1 MIGKG
6 YFISLLSLSAHTSF
20 WDGHRIW
27 VMEAYMKMV
36 LTPLKNQL
44 NSFITKSLIFVWKH
58 EIGLATGQKCLLIWQ
73 QSYFY
78 CGCMLVLGGGW
89 QEKQMQMPNRTF
101 YLIINYYF
109 IYYVLYI
116 IIIKWELFVIPF
128 YLFIYNSFDEFW
140 WTFMTSFSFLG
151 VIPLYVLFHIISV
164 LWLSC
169 A

>member
-27 VMEAYMKMV
+27 VMEAYMKTV
-36 LTPLKNQL
+36 LQTFKKSVKLIYYK
-44 NSFITKSLIFVWKH
+44 ITYICLEAWDRF
-58 EIGLATGQKCLLIWQ
+58 GRQKCLLIWQ